1 MNVGLA
7 RPAVSELVFHL
18 YNRTVHPELFSI
30 AVRKDLACDGYA
42 ARVSICDAG
51 HTVTFQW
58 MGETVTEI
66 CTTSRLALPQNRRCL
81 SRRLRGQRDAS
92 FKFAHGLR
100 YHSSVQL
107 EKLDTEVFMNL
118 HEEISLDCDKAKISH
133 RFSSASRLAPSP
145 LSLIQTDLTRNSLL
159 VHAFHTFPEERA
171 IVKTQSLF
179 ELV

>member
-1 MNVGLA
+1 MSVGFA

-18 YNRTVHPELFSI
+18 YNRTVHPELFSMS
-30 AVRKDLACDGYA
+30 VQRELASEGYA
-42 ARVSICDAG
+42 AKVSICDAG
-51 HTVTFQW
+51 HTVSFHW

-81 SRRLRGQRDAS
+81 SRRLRGQRDAT
-92 FKFAHGLR
+92 FKFSHGLR

-107 EKLDTEVFMNL
+107 EKLDAEVFMNL
-118 HEEISLDCDKAKISH
+118 HEEISLDCDKANISH
-133 RFSSASRLAPSP
+133 RFGSPSRLSPSP

-159 VHAFHTFPEERA
+159 VHAFHTFPEDMA

-179 ELV
+179 ELT